1 MKNKIKEIHN
11 KLSQS
16 KIDSFDS
23 AISTSSFS
31 SVLKDRFVSELKKMN
46 IFWDLNPTSI
56 NKLIKKINSSKNT
69 ITANKISK
77 PQIISN
83 RNISVGIDIQLIKNM
98 PISNDPWEDQFYLDN
113 FNKNEIAHCLKKKNI
128 YESFAGIYALKE
140 AVYKIDQTDKKEVNI
155 TFSKNGKPLNDKYSV
170 SISHDQAYAIAVA
183 VFNSNNCKSEKIDY
197 LNSQIKRNEKIIK
210 NLEFEFNNLKN
221 LELEIDYLKKS
232 KKNMFLYFLI
242 ACIFSYILFREFFYY
257 SDYI

>member
-11 KLSQS
+11 KLSSS

-56 NKLIKKINSSKNT
+56 NKLIKNIKGLKNT
-69 ITANKISK
+69 VTDNKISK
-77 PQIISN
+77 PQIISDK
-83 RNISVGIDIQLIKNM
+83 NIYVGIDIQLIKGM

-113 FNKNEIAHCLKKKNI
+113 FNKNEIGHCLKKKNI

-140 AVYKIDQTDKKEVNI
+140 AVYKIDQTDKKEVKI
-155 TFSKNGKPLNDKYSV
+155 TFSKNGKPLNDKYSA
-170 SISHDQAYAIAVA
+170 SISHDEDYAIAIA
-183 VFNSNNCKSEKIDY
+183 VLKVNNYKSEKTDH
-197 LNSQIKRNEKIIK
+197 LNTQIKRNEKIIK
-210 NLEFEFNNLKN
+210 NLE
-221 LELEIDYLKKS
+221 LEINNFKKS
-232 KKNMFLYFLI
+232 KKNKFLYFLI
-242 ACIFSYILFREFFYY
+242 ACIFLYILFREFFYF